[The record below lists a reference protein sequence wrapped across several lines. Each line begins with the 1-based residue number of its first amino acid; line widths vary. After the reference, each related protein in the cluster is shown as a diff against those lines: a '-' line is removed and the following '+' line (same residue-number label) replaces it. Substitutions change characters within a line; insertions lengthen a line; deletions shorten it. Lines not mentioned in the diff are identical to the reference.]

1 MFFFFNYR
9 FSFSQIKSYSGLL
22 PLVARMVKNLPV
34 IQETQVQFLDG
45 EDPLEKGMAT
55 YKYKWYSCLENSMDK
70 EAWQTTVHG
79 FARNW
84 M

>member
-1 MFFFFNYR
+1 MTAF
-9 FSFSQIKSYSGLL
+9 
-22 PLVARMVKNLPV
+22 LVAQMIKNLPV

-45 EDPLEKGMAT
+45 EDPLENGMAT